1 MRFALHRKAF
11 TTIQIEKNMMRK
23 LKDRLRG
30 NRIAKVLSLLAAL
43 VMPLYFLTMF
53 AVLLVTDDFDVPI
66 NHYYLTF
73 LGFYGCIFLCLS
85 WERKWLWFKIVLAVI
100 NTVIIG
106 FLILVAFMGGEFGP
120 LLALLQMIIPVIPWF
135 LIFG

>member
-1 MRFALHRKAF
+1 
-11 TTIQIEKNMMRK
+11 MRK
-23 LKDRLRG
+23 IKDRLQG
-30 NRIAKVLSLLAAL
+30 NKTAKVVSLLAAL

-53 AVLLVTDDFDVPI
+53 TVILINGDFDMPV

-85 WERKWLWFKIVLAVI
+85 WERKWLWLKIVLAVVNTLI
-100 NTVIIG
+100 NG
-106 FLILVAFMGGEFGP
+106 FLILVAFMGGTSGP
-120 LLALLQMIIPVIPWF
+120 LLALLQMIIPVVPWF

>member
-1 MRFALHRKAF
+1 MPYTGKHSQQSRLK
-11 TTIQIEKNMMRK
+11 KDMMRK

-30 NRIAKVLSLLAAL
+30 NRIVKVLSLLAAL

-85 WERKWLWFKIVLAVI
+85 WERKWLWLKIVLAVI

-106 FLILVAFMGGEFGP
+106 FIILVAFMGGEFGP